1 MDLKKEMEQILRT
14 NILGFWQSR
23 MVDNEHG
30 GFYGRIDGHG
40 ELHADADKGCVLNA
54 RILWAFAAAYRVL
67 KDEAYLDMAMRAKRY
82 LIDHFIDKEQ
92 GGAYW
97 SLDSEGNPKDEKK
110 QTYAIGFC
118 IYGLSELARATGDEE
133 ALKMAISLYHDI
145 ERYAY
150 DAKNNGYIE
159 ALTRTWQPIADMRLS
174 EKDENDSRTMN
185 THLHIL
191 EPYTNLYRVWP
202 DKELRER
209 IVNLL
214 RIFTLKFFNPVTHHL
229 DLFFNDEWQGKRNV
243 QSFGHDIE
251 ASWLMDEAVSVLA
264 DEELEQ
270 EMNPYIQAIAHA
282 ADEGLMPDGSMI
294 YERWT
299 DTGKTDTQRQW
310 WVECECVIG
319 HINLYQHFAN
329 KDALNA
335 AEHCWQYIK
344 DHLIAPDGE
353 WYWST
358 DAEGRPNLDD
368 DRAGF
373 WKCPYH
379 NSRMVLETL
388 ERL

>member
-1 MDLKKEMEQILRT
+1 MDIKQEMEQTLRD
-14 NILGFWQSR
+14 NILGFWQRR

-30 GFYGRIDGHG
+30 GFYGRIDGQG
-40 ELHADADKGCVLNA
+40 QLHADADKGCVLNA

-67 KDEAYLDMAMRAKRY
+67 KDKACLDMALRAKRY
-82 LIDHFIDKEQ
+82 LLDHFIDKEQ
-92 GGAYW
+92 GGAFW
-97 SLDSEGNPKDEKK
+97 SLDYDGVPKDEKK

-118 IYGLSELARATGDEE
+118 IYGLSELARATGDKE
-133 ALKMAISLYHDI
+133 ALDMAVSLYHDI
-145 ERYAY
+145 EHHAY

-159 ALTRTWQPIADMRLS
+159 ALTRSWQPIADMRLS

-202 DKELRER
+202 DRGLRER
-209 IVNLL
+209 IINLL
-214 RIFTLKFFNPVTHHL
+214 HIFTEKFYNTKTHHL

-264 DEELEQ
+264 DSDLER
-270 EMNPYIQAIAHA
+270 EMNPYVKSIAVA
-282 ADEGLMPDGSMI
+282 ADEGLMSDGSMI

-310 WVECECVIG
+310 WVECECVIA
-319 HINLYQHFAN
+319 HLNLYQHFAN
-329 KDALNA
+329 KDAFNA

-353 WYWST
+353 WYWSA
-358 DAEGRPNLDD
+358 DASGQPNLAD

-379 NSRMVLETL
+379 NTRMVLETL

>member
-1 MDLKKEMEQILRT
+1 MDLKKEMEQTLRT

-23 MVDNEHG
+23 MIDNSHD
-30 GFYGRIDGHG
+30 GFYGRIAGHG

-67 KDEAYLDMAMRAKRY
+67 KDEAYLEMAMRAKRY

-159 ALTRTWQPIADMRLS
+159 ALTRSWQPIADMRLS

-202 DKELRER
+202 DKKLRER

-214 RIFTLKFFNPVTHHL
+214 RIFTLRFFNPVTHHL

-353 WYWST
+353 WYWSA
-358 DAEGRPNLDD
+358 DAEGKPNLDD

>member
-1 MDLKKEMEQILRT
+1 MNIKQEMEQTLRD
-14 NILGFWQSR
+14 NILGFWQRR

-40 ELHADADKGCVLNA
+40 QLHAEADKGCVLNA

-67 KDEAYLDMAMRAKRY
+67 KDPAYLDTAMRAKRY
-82 LIDHFIDKEQ
+82 LIDHFLDHEQ
-92 GGAYW
+92 GGAFW
-97 SLDSEGNPKDEKK
+97 SLDCEGNPKDDKK

-118 IYGLSELARATGDEE
+118 IYGLSELARATGDQE
-133 ALKMAISLYHDI
+133 ALDMAVSLYHDI
-145 ERYAY
+145 EHHAY

-159 ALTRTWQPIADMRLS
+159 ALTRSWQPIADMRLS

-202 DKELRER
+202 DRELRER
-209 IVNLL
+209 IINLL
-214 RIFTLKFFNPVTHHL
+214 HIFTNKFYNTKTHHL

-264 DEELEQ
+264 DSDLER
-270 EMNPYIQAIAHA
+270 EMNPYVKSIAEA
-282 ADEGLMPDGSMI
+282 ADDGLMPDSSMI

-299 DTGKTDTQRQW
+299 DTGKTDAQRQW

-319 HINLYQHFAN
+319 HLNLYQHFGD
-329 KDALNA
+329 KDGLAV
-335 AEHCWQYIK
+335 AERTWQYIK

-353 WYWST
+353 WYWSA
-358 DAEGRPNLDD
+358 DVSGQPNLAD

-379 NSRMVLETL
+379 NTRMVLETL

>member
-54 RILWAFAAAYRVL
+54 RILWAFAAAYRIL

-159 ALTRTWQPIADMRLS
+159 ALTRSWQPIADMRLS
-174 EKDENDSRTMN
+174 EKD
-185 THLHIL
+185 
-191 EPYTNLYRVWP
+191 
-202 DKELRER
+202 
-209 IVNLL
+209 
-214 RIFTLKFFNPVTHHL
+214 VT
-229 DLFFNDEWQGKRNV
+229 FSK
-243 QSFGHDIE
+243 HDIY
-251 ASWLMDEAVSVLA
+251 L
-264 DEELEQ
+264 Q
-270 EMNPYIQAIAHA
+270 N
-282 ADEGLMPDGSMI
+282 
-294 YERWT
+294 
-299 DTGKTDTQRQW
+299 
-310 WVECECVIG
+310 
-319 HINLYQHFAN
+319 
-329 KDALNA
+329 
-335 AEHCWQYIK
+335 
-344 DHLIAPDGE
+344 
-353 WYWST
+353 
-358 DAEGRPNLDD
+358 
-368 DRAGF
+368 
-373 WKCPYH
+373 
-379 NSRMVLETL
+379 
-388 ERL
+388 

>member
-1 MDLKKEMEQILRT
+1 MDIKQEMEQTLRD
-14 NILGFWQSR
+14 NILGFWQRR

-30 GFYGRIDGHG
+30 GFYGRIDGQG
-40 ELHADADKGCVLNA
+40 RLHADADKGCVLNA

-67 KDEAYLDMAMRAKRY
+67 KDPAYLNTAMRAKRY
-82 LIDHFIDKEQ
+82 LIDYFVDKEQ

-97 SLDSEGNPKDEKK
+97 SLDCNGRPKNDKK

-118 IYGLSELARATGDEE
+118 IYGLSELARATGDKE
-133 ALKMAISLYHDI
+133 ALDMAVSLYHDI
-145 ERYAY
+145 ERHAY

-159 ALTRTWQPIADMRLS
+159 ALTRSWEPIADMRLS

-202 DKELRER
+202 DRGLRER
-209 IVNLL
+209 IINLL
-214 RIFTLKFFNPVTHHL
+214 HIFTEKFYNTKTHHL

-264 DEELEQ
+264 DSDLER
-270 EMNPYIQAIAHA
+270 EMNPYVKSIAQA
-282 ADEGLMPDGSMI
+282 ADDGLMPDGSMI

-299 DTGKTDTQRQW
+299 DTGKTDAQRQW

-319 HINLYQHFAN
+319 HLNLYQHFAN
-329 KDALNA
+329 KEGLAV
-335 AEHCWQYIK
+335 AERTWQYIK

-353 WYWST
+353 WYWSA
-358 DAEGRPNLDD
+358 DVSGQPNLAD

-379 NSRMVLETL
+379 NTRMVLETL

>member
-1 MDLKKEMEQILRT
+1 MDLKKEMEQTLRT

-23 MVDNEHG
+23 MVDNSHD

-54 RILWAFAAAYRVL
+54 RILWAFAAAFRVL

-97 SLDSEGNPKDEKK
+97 SLDSEGNPKDKKK

-133 ALKMAISLYHDI
+133 ALKMAVSLYHDI
-145 ERYAY
+145 ERHAY

-159 ALTRTWQPIADMRLS
+159 ALTRSWQPIADMRLS

-251 ASWLMDEAVSVLA
+251 AIWLMDEAVSVLA
-264 DEELEQ
+264 DDELEQ

-353 WYWST
+353 WYWSA